1 MQGYLN
7 GQVIVK
13 SSDKVWS
20 TGGGNGKPP
29 QYTCCE
35 NAMNSMK
42 RQKDMTLEDEPLRSS
57 MLLRKSV
64 EIAPERMERLGQSR
78 NNAQLWMCLAVRVKP
93 DAVKSNTA

>member
-1 MQGYLN
+1 
-7 GQVIVK
+7 
-13 SSDKVWS
+13 
-20 TGGGNGKPP
+20 
-29 QYTCCE
+29 
-35 NAMNSMK
+35 
-42 RQKDMTLEDEPLRSS
+42 